1 MDYRIRHARHDD
13 AAAISRVIIAAL
25 RESNAQDYSAEVIA
39 QVEQHFSPDGVAA
52 WLSTRTV
59 FVAMRQGE
67 LIATAGLDGTVVRS
81 LFVHPAHQGLGIG
94 RSLIHAVHAAAAG
107 QGIEVLRVPSSITAE
122 GFYTALGYRKIRD
135 EFHGAER
142 TVVMEIRLPV
152 QARVSGESE

>member
-1 MDYRIRHARHDD
+1 MNFRIRNASHND
-13 AAAISRVIIAAL
+13 AAAVSRVIIAAL
-25 RESNAQDYSAEVIA
+25 RESNAEDYSAEVIA
-39 QVEQHFSPDGVAA
+39 QVEQHFSPHGVAA

-59 FVAMRQGE
+59 IVAMHQDE
-67 LIATAGLDGTVVRS
+67 LIATVGLDGTVVRS

-94 RSLIHAVHAAAAG
+94 RSLIDAVHAAAVS

-122 GFYTALGYRKIRD
+122 RFYAALGYQKIRD

-152 QARVSGESE
+152 HARVSDEPE